1 MKRHPALQELS
12 RDHHHA
18 LVVAQRLKRAQA
30 TSKER
35 TLADFRQ
42 YWEADGS
49 AHFRQEED
57 ILLPTLARFTDP
69 SHPVVA
75 CVLIDHVRIR
85 ALVDELG
92 EDPQLSTLRSLGRE
106 LEQHVRHEER
116 QLFPLIEQAMPEAQL
131 VQLVSRLA
139 T

>member
-1 MKRHPALQELS
+1 
-12 RDHHHA
+12 
-18 LVVAQRLKRAQA
+18 
-30 TSKER
+30 
-35 TLADFRQ
+35 
-42 YWEADGS
+42 
-49 AHFRQEED
+49 
-57 ILLPTLARFTDP
+57 
-69 SHPVVA
+69 
-75 CVLIDHVRIR
+75 VLIHHVRIR